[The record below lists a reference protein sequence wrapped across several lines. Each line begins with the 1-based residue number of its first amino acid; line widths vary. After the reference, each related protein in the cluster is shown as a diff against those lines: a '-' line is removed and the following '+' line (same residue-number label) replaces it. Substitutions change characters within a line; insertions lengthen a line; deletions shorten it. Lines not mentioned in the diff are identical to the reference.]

1 MLTSNDS
8 DIQSNLNIIHSNN
21 SNRDRD
27 NINSGMVKSI
37 YDNIIQYSGNRD
49 IQTLL
54 NFADKVDGYLAIKDT
69 MPSMEIALIMMKLMG
84 TASLLWRHH
93 KYIYDMSSP
102 HCIKTWKAYTTC

>member
-1 MLTSNDS
+1 MNIVYSDDSNS
-8 DIQSNLNIIHSNN
+8 
-21 SNRDRD
+21 DRD
-27 NINSGMVKSI
+27 NINSEMVKSI
-37 YDNIIQYSGNRD
+37 YDNIPQYSGDGD

-54 NFADKVDGYLAIKDT
+54 DFVDKIDGYLAITDT
-69 MPSMEIALIMMKLMG
+69 IPSMEIALIMMKLMG